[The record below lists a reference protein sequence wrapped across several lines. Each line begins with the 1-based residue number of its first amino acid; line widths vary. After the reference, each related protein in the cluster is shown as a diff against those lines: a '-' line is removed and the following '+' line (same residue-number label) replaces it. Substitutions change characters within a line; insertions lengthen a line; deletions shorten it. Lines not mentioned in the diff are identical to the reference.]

1 MDASTH
7 LPKGQ
12 VLYLAGSAINSLK
25 GADGKVDVGVGA
37 QAMREA
43 LALWQAGEAPTDIED
58 PLGHAKALHAIAQK
72 KGLKA
77 LTTAIEQRYALRQ

>member
-1 MDASTH
+1 MDASAH

-12 VLYLAGSAINSLK
+12 VLYLAGSAINSLI
-25 GADGKVDVGVGA
+25 GTDGKVDVMLGA

-43 LALWQAGEAPTDIED
+43 LALWQAGEAPMDIED
-58 PLGHAKALHAIAQK
+58 PLGHVRALYGIAQE

-77 LTTAIEQRYALRQ
+77 LTSAIEQRYAWRH